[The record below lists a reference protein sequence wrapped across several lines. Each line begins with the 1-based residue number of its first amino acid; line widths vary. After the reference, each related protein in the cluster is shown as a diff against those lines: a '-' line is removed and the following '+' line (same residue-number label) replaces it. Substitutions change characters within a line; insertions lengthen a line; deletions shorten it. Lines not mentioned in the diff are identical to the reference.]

1 MNRRAAGGGT
11 EATDVRT
18 DVRRYVLGK
27 DSVPTSLAATK
38 RLMATPHPSSAY

>member
-11 EATDVRT
+11 EAT

-38 RLMATPHPSSAY
+38 RLMASPQPSSEY